1 MEEASSGNPVRA
13 LVVVE
18 SPAKTKTI
26 EQYLGKGYT
35 VLASMGHVRDLSP
48 KGIPIDIENGTFEP
62 EYVPIDKKK
71 KAIAAL
77 RKAAKEADT
86 IFLATDP
93 DREGEAIAWHVA
105 VLLGAKDPFGDPR
118 FQRLTF
124 NEITR
129 AAVTASLE
137 QATTIDLNKIQ
148 AQKARRVLDRLVG
161 YKVSPLLWKGLY
173 RGLSAGRVQSV
184 ALRLLSEREAEIEAF
199 DAVEYWTLEAVFET
213 EAAGGEV
220 TYEAVLDRVDG
231 KKPVIDTKSDA
242 DTLVAGALE
251 QQYRIANVEKKARRR
266 NPPPPFITSTLQQ
279 EAARKLGF
287 PARRTMVIAQQL
299 YEGIDI
305 PGEGSVG
312 LITYMRTDSV
322 RIADQALEAA
332 RDLIRQEFGADYV
345 PEKPRFY
352 KSGKRAQDA
361 HEAVRPTDLDRSPA
375 KVKGFLDRD
384 QLRLYELIWKRFL
397 ACQMNPAEL
406 EGTTVLTEGGS
417 YRFKSTGSVVTFPG
431 YLAVYR
437 EGTDEEND
445 KGDDDT
451 LPAGLTE
458 GRDALLESL
467 EGEQHFTK
475 PPPRFTDATLIRDLE
490 QNGIGRPST
499 YAQIIAVLIDR
510 KYAIR
515 EKKQLIPTELGRI
528 VCDLV
533 VELFPDIFQVE
544 FTAGME
550 DELDKIE
557 SGQDEFVKVMQEFW
571 SQFSNDL
578 EGATSRI
585 GDILEG
591 IRERLKKRLGITEN
605 EVCDGKDGCGGSMSL
620 RYGQYGWFWSC
631 DDYPTCKGTKP
642 VKELVSLEE
651 EETEQYDEK
660 CPECAAEMV
669 VKNGRFGKFL
679 ACTRWPDCKGS
690 MPIPLGVD
698 CPECGK
704 PLAKRKSKK
713 GRTFY
718 GCTAYPE
725 CEFAS
730 WSKPVATRCPT
741 CDYAILVERDTKKEG
756 HHYHCPKC
764 MSVIDPDSL

>member
-1 MEEASSGNPVRA
+1 VDEAASGNSVRA

-26 EQYLGKGYT
+26 EQYLGKGFT

-77 RKAAKEADT
+77 RKAAREADT
-86 IFLATDP
+86 IYLATDP

-105 VLLGAKDPFGDPR
+105 VLLGASDPFSDPR

-129 AAVTASLE
+129 TAVTASLD

-199 DAVEYWTLEAVFET
+199 DAVEYWTIEAVFGT

-220 TYEAVLDRVDG
+220 TYNAVLDRVDG
-231 KKPVIDTKSDA
+231 KKPTIGTKSEA
-242 DTLVAGALE
+242 DVLVAGALE
-251 QQYRIANVEKKARRR
+251 QQYQITSVEKKARRR
-266 NPPPPFITSTLQQ
+266 NPPPPFITSTMQQ

-287 PARRTMVIAQQL
+287 PARRTMVVAQQL

-322 RIADQALEAA
+322 RIADQALHAA
-332 RDLIRQEFGADYV
+332 RSLIEREYGAEYLPD
-345 PEKPRFY
+345 KPRYY
-352 KSGKRAQDA
+352 KSGKRAQEA
-361 HEAVRPTDLDRSPA
+361 HESVRPTDLDRSPA

-406 EGTTVLTEGGS
+406 EGTTVLTEGGPC
-417 YRFKSTGSVVTFPG
+417 RFRSTGSVITFPG

-445 KGDDDT
+445 KGDEDT

-458 GRDALLESL
+458 GRDAALQSL

-510 KYAIR
+510 KYAER
-515 EKKQLIPTELGRI
+515 ERKQLVPTELGRI

-557 SGQDEFVKVMQEFW
+557 SGQDEFIKVMQDFW
-571 SQFSNDL
+571 SQFSSDL
-578 EGATSRI
+578 EGATTRI
-585 GDILEG
+585 GDILNG
-591 IRERLKKRLGITEN
+591 IRERLKERLGITEN
-605 EVCDGKDGCGGSMSL
+605 EVCDSEDGCGGSMSL

-631 DDYPTCKGTKP
+631 DNYPECKGTRP
-642 VKELVSLEE
+642 VKELEVPE
-651 EETEQYDEK
+651 EETEKYDEK
-660 CPECAAEMV
+660 CPECGAEMV

-679 ACTRWPDCKGS
+679 ACTRYPDCKGS

-718 GCTAYPE
+718 GCTGYPA
-725 CEFAS
+725 CDFAS

-764 MSVIDPDSL
+764 KSVIDPDSL

>member
-1 MEEASSGNPVRA
+1 VEEACSGNTSRA

-26 EQYLGKGYT
+26 EQYLGRGFT
-35 VLASMGHVRDLSP
+35 VLASMGHVRDLP
-48 KGIPIDIENGTFEP
+48 KKGLGVDIEGGAFEP
-62 EYVPIDKKK
+62 EYGPIEKKK

-77 RKAAKEADT
+77 RKAAKEAD
-86 IFLATDP
+86 IVYLATDP

-105 VLLGAKDPFGDPR
+105 VLLGAKDPFSDPR

-129 AAVTASLE
+129 SAVTASLE
-137 QATTIDLNKIQ
+137 QASTIDQNKIE

-199 DAVEYWTLEAVFET
+199 EAIEYWTLEAIFGT

-220 TYEAVLDRVDG
+220 TYSAVLDRVDG
-231 KKPVIDTKSDA
+231 KKPVIGTKSEADA
-242 DTLVAGALE
+242 LVAGALE
-251 QQYRIANVEKKARRR
+251 QRYQVARVEKKARRR

-287 PARRTMVIAQQL
+287 PARRTMVVAQQL

-322 RIADQALEAA
+322 RIADVALEAA
-332 RDLIRQEFGADYV
+332 RSLIKREYGTDYL
-345 PEKPRFY
+345 PDKPRYY
-352 KSGKRAQDA
+352 KSGKRAQEA
-361 HEAVRPTDLDRSPA
+361 HEAVRPTDLDRSPS
-375 KVKGFLDRD
+375 KVRGSLDRD

-406 EGTTVLTEGGS
+406 EGTTVLTEGGV
-417 YRFKSTGSVVTFPG
+417 YRFKSTGSVITFPG

-437 EGTDEEND
+437 EGTDEENGN
-445 KGDDDT
+445 GDEDT

-458 GRDALLESL
+458 GNRAELQSL

-510 KYAIR
+510 KYAER
-515 EKKQLIPTELGRI
+515 ERKQLIPTELGRI

-544 FTAGME
+544 FTAEME

-557 SGQDEFVKVMQEFW
+557 SGQDEFIKVMEEFYTP
-571 SQFSNDL
+571 FSTDL
-578 EGATSRI
+578 EGAAGRI
-585 GDILEG
+585 DEAFNR
-591 IRERLKKRLGITEN
+591 IRKRLMDRLGITEAPIC
-605 EVCDGKDGCGGSMSL
+605 EDEGCGGPMIL
-620 RYGQYGWFWSC
+620 KFGRYGWFWAC
-631 DDYPTCKGTKP
+631 DDYPRCKGTRP
-642 VKELVSLEE
+642 VEQLGVPEE
-651 EETEQYDEK
+651 PEEVDEK
-660 CPECAAEMV
+660 CPECGAGMV
-669 VKNGRFGKFL
+669 IKNGRFGRFQ
-679 ACTRWPDCKGS
+679 ACTRYPDCKGS

-725 CEFAS
+725 CDFAS
-730 WSKPVATRCPT
+730 WSKPVATRCST
-741 CDYAILVERDTKKEG
+741 CNYGILVERDTKKEG
-756 HHYHCPKC
+756 RHYHCPSCK
-764 MSVIDPDSL
+764 SVIDPDSL